1 MEFKQVKANLKK
13 DFTGFKKIK
22 VAILADSATQYLAQ
36 AIRGVGYE
44 KKLDIEIWEA
54 DYDSVDITVRD
65 EGSELYRFKPD
76 FVFLFLSSQKL
87 KKKFYKTGS
96 DINFADDQV
105 IYLKEVVK
113 NISSHIK
120 TNFLLFNF
128 PDVLDSVFGNFAG
141 KVNSSFSYQV
151 KKLNLELMNWML

>member
-76 FVFLFLSSQKL
+76 FVFFVSFFSK
-87 KKKFYKTGS
+87 
-96 DINFADDQV
+96 IE
-105 IYLKEVVK
+105 KE
-113 NISSHIK
+113 I
-120 TNFLLFNF
+120 L
-128 PDVLDSVFGNFAG
+128 
-141 KVNSSFSYQV
+141 
-151 KKLNLELMNWML
+151 